1 MKRTLIYSVFT
12 VIVAFFLTVI
22 IVLAWFMVSEK
33 TEPIIITTGA
43 LRTECSFYYG
53 RDSDFDG
60 ELDDGTYVE
69 ITEAGIEFFNVTPG
83 QIYTYRIVARNLGT
97 VDGLL
102 SITINDIIATD
113 ARMYEGFTVMFS
125 DPETKEIALLNGDLP
140 LFTDLILPEGE
151 TYVFDFL
158 IKINETISSELKYD
172 TLTITNF
179 IVRLDQA
186 Y

>member
-1 MKRTLIYSVFT
+1 M
-12 VIVAFFLTVI
+12 
-22 IVLAWFMVSEK
+22 
-33 TEPIIITTGA
+33 
-43 LRTECSFYYG
+43 
-53 RDSDFDG
+53 
-60 ELDDGTYVE
+60 
-69 ITEAGIEFFNVTPG
+69 
-83 QIYTYRIVARNLGT
+83 GT